1 MSDSKKPT
9 LSEIVWRN
17 AVGIKSLRN
26 DKGTIGGE
34 GALAI
39 SEGVQYDTPYLLDLV
54 ARMRQVFSPLVNNYA
69 TLCDQ
74 CIITVESDG
83 SITHEDM
90 CTVPEARVL
99 LEELKQ

>member
-54 ARMRQVFSPLVNNYA
+54 KRLG
-69 TLCDQ
+69 
-74 CIITVESDG
+74 ESLEG
-83 SITHEDM
+83 AAWLSEKERW
-90 CTVPEARVL
+90 EARAL

>member
-1 MSDSKKPT
+1 MSDSKKPK

-17 AVGIKSLRN
+17 AVGIKSLRS

-54 ARMRQVFSPLVNNYA
+54 ERLGESTRVAFA
-69 TLCDQ
+69 TMENAWD
-74 CIITVESDG
+74 ESDPWL
-83 SITHEDM
+83 
-90 CTVPEARVL
+90 VKARAL
-99 LEELKQ
+99 LEEIKL

>member
-1 MSDSKKPT
+1 MSDSKKPK

-54 ARMRQVFSPLVNNYA
+54 KKLRKVIDSTTVWCGDDPCYRTRNGVPQRMPAFAER
-69 TLCDQ
+69 
-74 CIITVESDG
+74 I
-83 SITHEDM
+83 M
-90 CTVPEARVL
+90 KEARAL
-99 LEELKQ
+99 LEEIKQ